1 MLDIHENTIIKIL
14 TNRIENLEESK
25 ITSMQGEVNELQES
39 IEFQNKL
46 YKKIK
51 KDMKE
56 EKQKLE
62 TYNRNGEEVQNLTQQ
77 NTEMKE
83 QIIELQHRHRI
94 NNLRFMGIMENSEV
108 ETETWE
114 KSVAKVKVF
123 LHK

>member
-51 KDMKE
+51 TDMKE

-62 TYNRNGEEVQNLTQQ
+62 TYNRNGEEVQNLIQQ

-94 NNLRFMGIMENSEV
+94 NNLRFMGIKENSEV

-114 KSVAKVKVF
+114 KSVTKVKVF

>member
-62 TYNRNGEEVQNLTQQ
+62 TYNRNGEEVQNLIQQ

-94 NNLRFMGIMENSEV
+94 NNLRFMGIKESSEV

>member
-56 EKQKLE
+56 AKQKLE
-62 TYNRNGEEVQNLTQQ
+62 TYNRNGEEVQNLIQQ

-94 NNLRFMGIMENSEV
+94 NNLRFMGIKENSEV

-114 KSVAKVKVF
+114 KSVTKVKVF
-123 LHK
+123 LQK

>member
-56 EKQKLE
+56 AKQKLE
-62 TYNRNGEEVQNLTQQ
+62 TYNRNGEEVQNLIQQ

-94 NNLRFMGIMENSEV
+94 NNLRFMGIKENSEV

-114 KSVAKVKVF
+114 KSVTKVNVF

>member
-25 ITSMQGEVNELQES
+25 ITSMQGEVKELQES

-56 EKQKLE
+56 AKQKLE
-62 TYNRNGEEVQNLTQQ
+62 TYNRNGEEVQNLIQQ

-94 NNLRFMGIMENSEV
+94 NNLRFMGIKENSEV

-114 KSVAKVKVF
+114 KSVTKVKVF

>member
-56 EKQKLE
+56 AKQKLE
-62 TYNRNGEEVQNLTQQ
+62 TYNRNGEEDQNLIQQ

-94 NNLRFMGIMENSEV
+94 NNLRFMGIKENSEV

-114 KSVAKVKVF
+114 KSVTKVKVF

>member
-56 EKQKLE
+56 AKQKLE
-62 TYNRNGEEVQNLTQQ
+62 TYNRNGEEVQNLIQQ

-94 NNLRFMGIMENSEV
+94 NNLRFMGIKENSEV

-114 KSVAKVKVF
+114 KSVTKAKVF

>member
-56 EKQKLE
+56 AKQKLE
-62 TYNRNGEEVQNLTQQ
+62 TYNRNGEEVQNLIQQ

-94 NNLRFMGIMENSEV
+94 NNLRFMGIKENSEV

-114 KSVAKVKVF
+114 KSVTKAKVF
-123 LHK
+123 LNK

>member
-56 EKQKLE
+56 AKQKLE
-62 TYNRNGEEVQNLTQQ
+62 TYNRNGEEVQNLIQQ

-94 NNLRFMGIMENSEV
+94 NNLRFMGIKENSEV

-114 KSVAKVKVF
+114 KSVTKVKVF